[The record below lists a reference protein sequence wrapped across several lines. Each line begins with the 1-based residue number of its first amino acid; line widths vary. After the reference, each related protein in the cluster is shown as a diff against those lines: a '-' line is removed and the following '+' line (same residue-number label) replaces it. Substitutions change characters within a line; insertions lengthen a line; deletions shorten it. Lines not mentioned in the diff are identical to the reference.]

1 MSNINFELN
10 KTNRKNKEK
19 LLKYLFTLEMQEKLN
34 SQEPAF
40 AFLQKDD

>member
-1 MSNINFELN
+1 MNNTNLKLN
-10 KTNRKNKEK
+10 KINRKNKER

-34 SQEPAF
+34 SQEPVF